1 MAGQRRWYGK
11 IGRTA
16 RWGALAAVAAGGLA
30 AVAVPAGAASAATV
44 SVPTRTV
51 SFTTVG
57 EHPFTVPLGV
67 TSVQVTAIGGAGGG
81 GYSPGGLGAEVKASV
96 AVTPGSTIYAE
107 VAGNGAGADLTENQP
122 AVGGANG
129 GEPGGAWNGGSLAK
143 QLGVLPAS
151 GSGGGGA
158 SGLQTCPVASCQPID
173 TGGSTLLLVAGG
185 GGGGGGDSKG
195 GNGGTPAGGNASLGT
210 DGAAG
215 LEYGLGATDTAAG
228 SNYQHISYFG
238 PGADCSG
245 ASGDSWGGGGG
256 GGGYYCGGG
265 GASVLEGGGGGG
277 GSSYGPA
284 NAAYS
289 VVTQAPSVT
298 ITYQVAFLLAPASN
312 DSLVLDGAT
321 GYITQ
326 QVPDGA
332 SSQLWELVPVGS
344 LYQIVNL
351 SDNDCLT
358 TSGTAGAQL
367 FIWFCTSTSQD
378 LWQLPADFGAGL
390 FGSPIENPAS
400 GLYIDVFGGSTTAGG
415 AIDAWPWNGGYANQ
429 SFLDLPS

>member
-1 MAGQRRWYGK
+1 MNEQRRWYG
-11 IGRTA
+11 GMRTA
-16 RWGALAAVAAGGLA
+16 RAWGALAAVAAGGLA

-81 GYSPGGLGAEVKASV
+81 GYSPGGLGAEVNASV
-96 AVTPGSTIYAE
+96 PVTPGSTIYAE
-107 VAGNGAGADLTENQP
+107 VGGNGAGADLTENQP
-122 AVGGANG
+122 AAGGANG
-129 GEPGGAWNGGSLAK
+129 GEPGGAWNYGSLA
-143 QLGVLPAS
+143 QQQGVLPAS
-151 GSGGGGA
+151 GAGGGGA

-173 TGGSTLLLVAGG
+173 TGGHTLLLVAGG
-185 GGGGGGDSKG
+185 GGGGGGGSKG
-195 GNGGTPAGGNASLGT
+195 GNGGSRAGGNASLGT
-210 DGAAG
+210 DGAAS
-215 LEYGLGATDTAAG
+215 LEYGLGATDTASG
-228 SNYQHISYFG
+228 SNYQHIADFG

-245 ASGDSWGGGGG
+245 ASGNSWGGGGG
-256 GGGYYCGGG
+256 GGGFYCGGG
-265 GASVLEGGGGGG
+265 GASVVEGGGGGG
-277 GSSYGPA
+277 GSSYGPG
-284 NAAYS
+284 NATYS

-298 ITYQVAFLLAPASN
+298 ITYQTAFRLAPMSN

-326 QVPDGA
+326 QAPDGA
-332 SSQLWELVPVGS
+332 SGQLWELVPVGS

-351 SDNDCLT
+351 SDNDCLA

-367 FIWFCTSTSQD
+367 FIWFCTPVSQD
-378 LWQLPADFGAGL
+378 LWQLPADFGAGF
-390 FGSPIENPAS
+390 FGSPIENPGS

-415 AIDAWPWNGGYANQ
+415 AIDAWPWNGGYPNQ
-429 SFLDLPS
+429 SFLVPPS

>member
-1 MAGQRRWYGK
+1 MTGQRRRYGGIRK
-11 IGRTA
+11 TA
-16 RWGALAAVAAGGLA
+16 RWSALAAVAVGGLA
-30 AVAVPAGAASAATV
+30 AVAVPTGAASAATT
-44 SVPTRTV
+44 SVPTQTV
-51 SFTTVG
+51 SFTTAG
-57 EHPFTVPLGV
+57 EHAFTVPLGV

-81 GYSPGGLGAEVKASV
+81 GYSPGGLGAEVNASV

-107 VAGNGAGADLTENQP
+107 VGGNGASADLTENQP
-122 AVGGANG
+122 AAGGANG
-129 GEPGGAWNGGSLAK
+129 GEPGGAWNNGLQARDV
-143 QLGVLPAS
+143 GVLPAS
-151 GSGGGGA
+151 GAGGGGA
-158 SGLQTCPVASCQPID
+158 SDLQTCPVTSCQPVD

-195 GNGGTPAGGNASLGT
+195 GNGGTPAGANASLGT

-228 SNYQHISYFG
+228 SNYEHISYFG

-245 ASGDSWGGGGG
+245 ESGDSWGGGGG

-284 NAAYS
+284 NATYS
-289 VVTQAPSVT
+289 VVTLAPSVT
-298 ITYQVAFLLAPASN
+298 ITYQTAFLLAPASN
-312 DSLVLDGAT
+312 SSLVLDGAT

-326 QVPDGA
+326 QALNGT

-367 FIWFCTSTSQD
+367 FLWFCTSTSQD
-378 LWQLPADFGAGL
+378 LWQLPSDFGAGF

-400 GLYIDVFGGSTTAGG
+400 GLYIDVFGGSTAAGG

-429 SFLDLPS
+429 SFLALPS